1 MVLPPTFINNAPY
14 GGVIISCLHAHAV
27 YMSTEQQDQT
37 WEMDGSPAARDID
50 DIDLNEY
57 EVQPVVKF
65 ILAFA
70 IGAVFFL
77 VPVPWQGELTVPFDI
92 AVSTITESVPDA
104 VGVYAL
110 SIIAAGGVLT
120 TVAELDSYGVVSL
133 DTDLSSFESSVA
145 FWALRVLGALLAPV
159 MFFGLGPDWVHT
171 STTGGF
177 MWKELVYSVGVIIP
191 IGAVFITI
199 FVELGGLEFIGTLA
213 RPVMQPLFKLPG
225 RAALDSLASWVGS
238 YSVGLYVTRNVF
250 DRGGYNKQEVF
261 IISTCFST
269 VSIGFVGVVAA
280 TLDMLA
286 LFPVIFFAYFVC
298 VLICAAILVRVP
310 PISTVPEEYITEPD
324 PEVPFEGTGREYLR
338 FALSE
343 AVGKA
348 KRGETFAQASW
359 RGFVDGLKL
368 TSLVLGTI
376 LAVGLA
382 AVLLSAYTPTF
393 DILGAPLVPVIN
405 ALGLPNAETVAPAT
419 IVGITEM
426 YAPVLLVTESAPMA
440 RFFVAVLAVSQLIF
454 FSSVGPMTMD
464 MFSDVPVRF
473 RDLVTLFV
481 LRTVILVPLIAGMT
495 HAVNAL
501 GLL

>member
-1 MVLPPTFINNAPY
+1 MHMATEPRERTWTIDGTPT
-14 GGVIISCLHAHAV
+14 
-27 YMSTEQQDQT
+27 
-37 WEMDGSPAARDID
+37 ARGID
-50 DIDLNEY
+50 DVDLNEY
-57 EVQPVVKF
+57 DVGPILKFVV
-65 ILAFA
+65 AFA
-70 IGAVFFL
+70 IGAFFFL

-92 AVSTITESVPDA
+92 VVSTIIDTAPNA
-104 VGVYAL
+104 VGVYVFAV
-110 SIIAAGGVLT
+110 IVAGGVLT
-120 TVAELDSYGVVSL
+120 TAAELDEREFVSFGA
-133 DTDLSSFESSVA
+133 DLSYFESSRS

-159 MFFGLGPDWVHT
+159 MFFGLGPEWLHT
-171 STTGGF
+171 PATGGF
-177 MWKELVYSVGVIIP
+177 MWGTLIYSVGVIIP

-199 FVELGGLEFIGTLA
+199 FVELGGLEFVGTLA
-213 RPVMQPLFKLPG
+213 RPVMKPLFKLPG

-250 DRGGYNKQEVF
+250 DRGGYNKREVF
-261 IISTCFST
+261 IIATCFST

-280 TLDMLA
+280 TVEMLA
-286 LFPVIFFAYFVC
+286 LFPVIFLAYFVC
-298 VLICAAILVRVP
+298 VVVCAAILVRLP
-310 PISTVPEEYITEPD
+310 PISTMPDEYVAEPD
-324 PEVPFEGTGREYLR
+324 PEVPFDGTGGEYLR

-348 KRGETFAQASW
+348 RRGETFVGAAW

-368 TSLVLGTI
+368 ASLILGTI

-393 DILGAPLVPVIN
+393 DVLGTPLVPVIDL
-405 ALGLPNAETVAPAT
+405 LGIPSAETVAPAT

-426 YAPVLLVTESAPMA
+426 YVPVLLVEDAAPMA

-473 RDLVTLFV
+473 RDLLTLFV
-481 LRTVILVPLIAGMT
+481 MRTVILVPLIAAMT
-495 HAVNAL
+495 HLVATV

>member
-1 MVLPPTFINNAPY
+1 
-14 GGVIISCLHAHAV
+14 
-27 YMSTEQQDQT
+27 MSTESQDRT
-37 WEMDGSPAARDID
+37 WTIDGAPSARDID
-50 DIDLNEY
+50 EIDLNEL
-57 EVQPVVKF
+57 ETGPIARFVIAFVVG
-65 ILAFA
+65 A
-70 IGAVFFL
+70 IFFL
-77 VPVPWQGELTVPFDI
+77 VPVPWQGEITVPFDI
-92 AVSTITESVPDA
+92 VVSTITASFPDA

-110 SIIAAGGVLT
+110 AIIIAGGMLT
-120 TVAELDSYGVVSL
+120 TLAEIDARGAISL
-133 DTDLSSFESSVA
+133 NADLSYFESSVA

-159 MFFGLGPDWVHT
+159 MFFKLGPDWLHT
-171 STTGGF
+171 PATGEF
-177 MWKELVYSVGVIIP
+177 MWSTLIYSVGVIIP
-191 IGAVFITI
+191 IGAIFITI
-199 FVELGGLEFIGTLA
+199 FVELGGLEFVGTLA
-213 RPVMQPLFKLPG
+213 RPVMNPLFKLPG

-250 DRGGYNKQEVF
+250 DRGGYNKREVF

-286 LFPVIFFAYFVC
+286 LFPVIFLAYFVC
-298 VLICAAILVRVP
+298 VVICAAILVRVP
-310 PISTVPEEYITEPD
+310 PISTIPEEYVAEPD
-324 PEVPFEGTGREYLR
+324 PEVPFVGSLREYLR

-343 AVGKA
+343 AVEKA
-348 KRGETFAQASW
+348 KEGETFAGAAW

-368 TSLVLGTI
+368 TALILGTI

-393 DILGAPLVPVIN
+393 DILGAPLVPVVDL
-405 ALGLPNAETVAPAT
+405 LGLPNAETVAPAT

-426 YAPVLLVTESAPMA
+426 YVPVLLIQNAAPMA
-440 RFFVAVLAVSQLIF
+440 RFFIAVLAVSQLIF

-473 RDLVTLFV
+473 RDLVALFV
-481 LRTVILVPLIAGMT
+481 MRTVILVPLIAGIT
-495 HAVNAL
+495 HLVAAL

>member
-1 MVLPPTFINNAPY
+1 MSTDTQDRTWSIDDAPPTR
-14 GGVIISCLHAHAV
+14 G
-27 YMSTEQQDQT
+27 
-37 WEMDGSPAARDID
+37 ID
-50 DIDLNEY
+50 EIDLNDFETG
-57 EVQPVVKF
+57 PILKFVV
-65 ILAFA
+65 AFA

-77 VPVPWQGELTVPFDI
+77 VPVPWQGEVTVPFDI
-92 AVSTITESVPDA
+92 VVSTITATFPDA
-104 VGVYAL
+104 VGLYAL
-110 SIIAAGGVLT
+110 AVIVAGGALT
-120 TVAELDSYGVVSL
+120 TAAELDARGVLSL
-133 DTDLSSFESSVA
+133 DIDLSYFESSTA

-159 MFFGLGPDWVHT
+159 MFLRLGPAWLYT
-171 STTGGF
+171 SSTGEF
-177 MWKELVYSVGVIIP
+177 MWGTLIYSVGVIIP
-191 IGAVFITI
+191 IGAVFITV
-199 FVELGGLEFIGTLA
+199 FVELGGLEFVGTLA
-213 RPVMQPLFKLPG
+213 RPVLNPLFKLPG

-250 DRGGYNKQEVF
+250 DRGGYDKREVF

-286 LFPVIFFAYFVC
+286 LFPVIFVAYFVC
-298 VLICAAILVRVP
+298 VVVCAVILVRIP
-310 PISTVPEEYITEPD
+310 PISRVPKEYIAEPD
-324 PEVPFEGTGREYLR
+324 PEVPFVGSTRDYLR

-348 KRGETFAQASW
+348 RDGETFTGAAW

-368 TSLVLGTI
+368 TSLILGTI
-376 LAVGLA
+376 LTVGLA

-393 DILGAPLVPVIN
+393 ELLGAPLVPVIEL
-405 ALGLPNAETVAPAT
+405 LGLPDAETVAPAT

-426 YAPVLLVTESAPMA
+426 YVPVLLVEETARMA

-473 RDLVTLFV
+473 RDLVLLFV
-481 LRTVILVPLIAGMT
+481 MRTVILVPLVAGMT
-495 HAVNAL
+495 HLLNAL
-501 GLL
+501 GVL

>member
-1 MVLPPTFINNAPY
+1 
-14 GGVIISCLHAHAV
+14 
-27 YMSTEQQDQT
+27 MSTEPQGRT
-37 WEMDGSPAARDID
+37 WSIDDTPSARDIEE
-50 DIDLNEY
+50 IDLNEF
-57 EVQPVVKF
+57 EIGPIAKF
-65 ILAFA
+65 AVAFA

-77 VPVPWQGELTVPFDI
+77 VPVPWQGEITVPFDI
-92 AVSTITESVPDA
+92 AVSAITERFPDA
-104 VGVYAL
+104 VGLYAMAV
-110 SIIAAGGVLT
+110 IVAGGALT
-120 TVAELDSYGVVSL
+120 TVAELDGRGIVSL
-133 DTDLSSFESSVA
+133 DTDLSAFESSAA

-159 MFFGLGPDWVHT
+159 MFFKLGPGWLHT
-171 STTGGF
+171 PSTGGF
-177 MWKELVYSVGVIIP
+177 MWGTLIYSVGVIIP

-199 FVELGGLEFIGTLA
+199 FVELGGLEFVGTLA
-213 RPVMQPLFKLPG
+213 RPVMNPLFKLPG

-250 DRGGYNKQEVF
+250 DRGGYNKREVF

-286 LFPVIFFAYFVC
+286 LFPIIFLAYFVC
-298 VLICAAILVRVP
+298 VVVCAVILVRVP
-310 PISTVPEEYITEPD
+310 PISTIPREYVAEPD
-324 PEVPFEGTGREYLR
+324 PEIPFAGSPGEYLR

-348 KRGETFAQASW
+348 KKGETFAEAAW
-359 RGFVDGLKL
+359 RGFVDGLRL
-368 TSLVLGTI
+368 TSLILGTI

-393 DILGAPLVPVIN
+393 DVLGAPLVPVIDL
-405 ALGLPNAETVAPAT
+405 LGLPNAETVAPAT

-426 YAPVLLVTESAPMA
+426 YVPVLLAEGSAPMA
-440 RFFVAVLAVSQLIF
+440 RFFIAVLAVSQLIF

-473 RDLVTLFV
+473 RDLVLLFAM
-481 LRTVILVPLIAGMT
+481 RTVILVPLIAGMT
-495 HAVNAL
+495 HLVNAL
-501 GLL
+501 GVL